1 MNLKRLEIAG
11 FKSFAN
17 KTALDFSR
25 GIVAIVGPNGSG
37 KSNVID
43 AVRWLLGERDSRSLR
58 SGKTEDLIFAG
69 TPGKPSLGMAQASLF
84 FDNESGFFP
93 VDFSEVSVTRKIFR
107 DGTSQYF
114 LNKSEVRLKDV
125 VDFFARSRLGTK
137 GLVVI
142 NQGNSDIFVKASPT
156 ERRIMIEEVLGLR
169 EYQLKKIEAEKKLK
183 NTAFNL
189 EKARAMI
196 GELEPHLRSLKRQ
209 TSRWEKR
216 SEVEEQLKGL
226 ESRYFAVKA
235 GLIEEELKKIFPLLE
250 EIGRDIEAGRKEVL
264 ASEKKL
270 AAVEAARP
278 KQRAELDGIKEKL
291 GNFSESRLKLQKE
304 LGRLEAQLDFLSRPR
319 RFELGLKM
327 EDFSKLLKEIRETID
342 DCLKKDDWPKA
353 RALLHGLLQKIN
365 GAFQVKNEG
374 DDAELRS
381 LNGTKEKIVA
391 DLKSLEKEIGD
402 LSEAERRLSLDLDGF
417 NAGFRSAFGELEAAK
432 EKLAEAEVRKNK
444 LALQKEHCDFRTREL
459 EQQAAQFGGTLAEY
473 LQKSREDDG
482 DSGAPFDVLTVEK
495 KIFRLRGELSA
506 IGDVDEAI
514 LKEARE
520 TEERHGFLAGQIADL
535 EKASVD
541 LAALIGELNE
551 KIRGEFSGALKAI
564 DEEFNNYFRL
574 MFNGGRAKLIV
585 QKVETKSVVAGEEE
599 VEEKIKE
606 AEEEM
611 GGKEELG
618 DIGIEISVDLPKKR
632 IKSLGMLSG
641 GEKSLVSIAAL
652 FALVSISPPPFLV
665 LDEIDAALDEKN
677 TQRFAALLKTF
688 SEKTQFIIV
697 THNRATMEA
706 ANLLYGVTMDK
717 DGASKVL
724 SLKLEAAA

>member
-58 SGKTEDLIFAG
+58 SGKAEDLIFAG
-69 TPGKPSLGMAQASLF
+69 TPGRPSLGMAQASLF

-137 GLVVI
+137 GLVII
-142 NQGNSDIFVKASPT
+142 NQGNSDIFVKASPA

-189 EKARAMI
+189 EKARAML

-216 SEVEEQLKGL
+216 GEVEEQLKEL
-226 ESRYFAVKA
+226 ESRYFAGKA
-235 GLIEEELKKIFPLLE
+235 GMIEEDLKKISPLLE
-250 EIGRDIEAGRKEVL
+250 EIGLDIEGRRKEVS

-270 AAVEAARP
+270 AAVEAGRP
-278 KQRAELDGIKEKL
+278 KQRAELDDIKEKL

-304 LGRLEAQLDFLSRPR
+304 LGRLEAQLDFWGRSRR
-319 RFELGLKM
+319 SELGLKT
-327 EDFSKLLKEIRETID
+327 EELSELLKEIREIIG
-342 DCLKKDDWPKA
+342 DCLKKDDWPKT
-353 RALLHGLLQKIN
+353 RSLLENLLEKIN
-365 GAFQVKNEG
+365 GAFRAKGGEN
-374 DDAELRS
+374 DAELKA
-381 LNGTKEKIVA
+381 LNETKEKIAA
-391 DLKSLEKEIGD
+391 DLKLLEKEIGD
-402 LSEAERRLSLDLDGF
+402 LSEAEKRFSLDLDGF
-417 NAGFRSAFGELEAAK
+417 NESFRSAFGELEAARG
-432 EKLAEAEVRKNK
+432 KLAESEMRKNK
-444 LALQKEHCDFRTREL
+444 SALQKEQCDFRMREL
-459 EQQAAQFGGTLAEY
+459 EQQAAQFGGILADY
-473 LQKSREDDG
+473 LKTSRENG
-482 DSGAPFDVLTVEK
+482 GASDASFDASAAER

-541 LAALIGELNE
+541 LGVLIGELNE
-551 KIRGEFSGALKAI
+551 KIRGEFTGALKAI
-564 DEEFNNYFRL
+564 DREFDNYFRL
-574 MFNGGRAKLIV
+574 MFDGGKAKLAVKKI
-585 QKVETKSVVAGEEE
+585 ETMNVIAGEEE
-599 VEEKIKE
+599 TEEKIRE

-677 TQRFAALLKTF
+677 TRRFAALLKTF

-717 DGASKVL
+717 DGVSKVL
-724 SLKLEAAA
+724 SLKLDN

>member
-37 KSNVID
+37 KSNIID

-58 SGKTEDLIFAG
+58 GGKVEDLIFAG

-93 VDFSEVSVTRKIFR
+93 VDFSEVSVTRKVFR
-107 DGTSQYF
+107 DGASQYF

-137 GLVVI
+137 GLVII
-142 NQGNSDIFVKASPT
+142 NQGNSDIFVKASPA

-189 EKARAMI
+189 EKAGAMI

-216 SEVEEQLKGL
+216 SELESQLKDL
-226 ESRYFAVKA
+226 EARYFAREA
-235 GLIEEELKKIFPLLE
+235 GLIEGDFKKISPLLE
-250 EIGRDIEAGRKEVL
+250 EISRDIKDRQKEVL

-270 AAVEAARP
+270 AAVEAGRP
-278 KQRAELDGIKEKL
+278 KQREDLVGIKEKL
-291 GNFSESRLKLQKE
+291 GNLSESRLKLQKE

-319 RFELGLKM
+319 RSDLGLKI
-327 EDFSKLLKEIRETID
+327 EDLSELLKEIRGTIG
-342 DCLKKDDWPKA
+342 DCLKKDDWPKI
-353 RALLHGLLQKIN
+353 RSELKDLLEKIN
-365 GAFQVKNEG
+365 GAFKTKSGE
-374 DDAELRS
+374 DDEELKI
-381 LNGTKEKIVA
+381 LIGTKEKIVS
-391 DLKSLEKEIGD
+391 DLKSLENEIGGLD
-402 LSEAERRLSLDLDGF
+402 EAEKRLSLDLDGF
-417 NAGFRSAFGELEAAK
+417 NQAFRSAFGELEAAR
-432 EKLAEAEVRKNK
+432 EKLAELEMRKNK
-444 LALQKEHCDFRTREL
+444 LALEKEHCDFRTREL
-459 EQQAAQFGGTLAEY
+459 EQRAAQFGGTLAEY
-473 LQKSREDDG
+473 IKKSREDDG
-482 DSGAPFDVLTVEK
+482 DPDASFDAATAEK
-495 KIFRLRGELSA
+495 KIFRLRGELSV

-520 TEERHGFLAGQIADL
+520 TEERHGFLAAQITDL
-535 EKASVD
+535 ERASVD
-541 LAALIGELNE
+541 LEALIGELNE
-551 KIRGEFSGALKAI
+551 KIRGEFVGALKTI
-564 DEEFNNYFRL
+564 DGEFNNYFRL
-574 MFNGGRAKLIV
+574 MFGGGKAKLIV
-585 QKVETKSVVAGEEE
+585 KKIETKNIIAGEED

-606 AEEEM
+606 AEEEI

-652 FALVSISPPPFLV
+652 FALVSVSPPPFLV

-677 TQRFAALLKTF
+677 TKRFAALLKTF

-724 SLKLEAAA
+724 SLKLE